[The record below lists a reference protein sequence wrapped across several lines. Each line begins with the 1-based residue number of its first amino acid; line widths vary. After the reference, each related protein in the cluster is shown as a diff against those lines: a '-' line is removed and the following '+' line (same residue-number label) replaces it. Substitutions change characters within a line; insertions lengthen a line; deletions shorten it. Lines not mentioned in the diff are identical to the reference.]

1 MTQIISLTPRLA
13 AIYKEYVAANKD
25 YDIIWDTCCD
35 HGYLGQKILA
45 SNPRGKIIFVDQV
58 PSITNTLNEYLQ
70 SQYYANY
77 AVYTQDLAE
86 LQLAADKSHLV
97 IIAGIGGELI
107 AELLSRLLVNNNAS
121 IDFIFCPSTSVY
133 SLRDYLSSNNFGL
146 LSEGIVADNNRFY
159 EVIYVRYNAIDSEC
173 VSLLGGMWNSNDS
186 DHQHY
191 LNNLITLYETRLMG
205 SKAAAAQEILTLYQQ
220 CYHRIFS

>member
-1 MTQIISLTPRLA
+1 MTQTISLTPRLA
-13 AIYKEYVAANKD
+13 AIYNEYIAANKD

-45 SNPRGKIIFVDQV
+45 SNPREKIVFVDQV

-70 SQYYANY
+70 SQSYANY
-77 AVYTQDLAE
+77 AVYTKDLAE
-86 LQLAADKSHLV
+86 LKLAADKSHLV

-133 SLRDYLSSNNFGL
+133 SLRDYLTSNNFGL
-146 LSEGIVADNNRFY
+146 LSEGIGAANNRFY